1 MKQMSD
7 KEFVESVIMQ
17 RMELCYS
24 RWKDGKSSDKKDD
37 YDEIEKADEKAIFLL
52 SETDKKAIK
61 KYIDSMFDDSAEE
74 SKFFYR
80 AGIRDGYNLH
90 CKIVEIEESKNKECV
105 ISPK

>member
-37 YDEIEKADEKAIFLL
+37 YDEIEKAYEKAIFLKNISIPCL
-52 SETDKKAIK
+52 MIPLKNRSSFIVRESETVIT
-61 KYIDSMFDDSAEE
+61 
-74 SKFFYR
+74 
-80 AGIRDGYNLH
+80 
-90 CKIVEIEESKNKECV
+90 CIVKL
-105 ISPK
+105 

>member
-1 MKQMSD
+1 
-7 KEFVESVIMQ
+7 
-17 RMELCYS
+17 
-24 RWKDGKSSDKKDD
+24 
-37 YDEIEKADEKAIFLL
+37 
-52 SETDKKAIK
+52 
-61 KYIDSMFDDSAEE
+61 MFDDSAEE